1 MKSFFD
7 LLRDSVDVS
16 RKSALSILA
25 IYIGMILLGILGGI
39 LSFFIM
45 GRQVMFLLPM
55 LQSGMFDPDILSQFA
70 PQLAIISVM
79 FILLMFFSFFVNFWI
94 ILVIRNN
101 YLIGQSLLKISF
113 FEMLRKTPKM
123 IFLMILGAIFFGGIS
138 GIAAFLLGRMSI
150 IVIIPFLIFCGPI
163 FFVISY
169 SVLCKEG
176 NFWEIISEAVSLGL
190 KNWFRIVGYAF
201 LFIICL
207 MIFLAVVMFIVYA
220 LTKVSTIVGQ
230 LFSALVQFVIT
241 VFSSCFYTLFYLDIA
256 DIAPT
261 QIEEINVSIEQ
272 PTPLQ

>member
-1 MKSFFD
+1 MKGFFD

-25 IYIGMILLGILGGI
+25 LYIGMILLGILGGI
-39 LSFFIM
+39 LSFFMI
-45 GRQVMFLLPM
+45 GRQIMFLLPM
-55 LQSGMFDPDILSQFA
+55 LQSGNFDPDILSQFA

-101 YLIGQSLLKISF
+101 YLIGQSLLKLSF

-138 GIAAFLLGRMSI
+138 GIAAFLFGRMSI
-150 IVIIPFLIFCGPI
+150 IVILPFLIFCGPI

-176 NFWEIISEAVSLGL
+176 NFWEIISEAISLGIR
-190 KNWFRIVGYAF
+190 NWFRIVGYAF
-201 LFIICL
+201 LFVICL
-207 MIFLAVVMFIVYA
+207 MLFLAAVMLIVYA
-220 LTKVSTIVGQ
+220 LTKVSTVVGQ

-256 DIAPT
+256 DIEPT
-261 QIEEINVSIEQ
+261 QIEEIDVSID

>member
-1 MKSFFD
+1 MKGFFD

>member
-1 MKSFFD
+1 MKSFVD

-25 IYIGMILLGILGGI
+25 LYVGMILLGILGGI
-39 LSFFIM
+39 LSFFII

-55 LQSGMFDPDILSQFA
+55 LQSGNFDPAIFSQFA

-207 MIFLAVVMFIVYA
+207 MIFLAVVMFFIYA
-220 LTKVSTIVGQ
+220 LTKISTVVGQ

>member
-138 GIAAFLLGRMSI
+138 GIVAFLLGRMSI

>member
-25 IYIGMILLGILGGI
+25 LYVGMILLGILGGI
-39 LSFFIM
+39 LSFFII

>member
-39 LSFFIM
+39 LSFFII

>member
-39 LSFFIM
+39 LSFFII

-101 YLIGQSLLKISF
+101 YLIVQSLLKISF

>member
-1 MKSFFD
+1 MKGFFD

-256 DIAPT
+256 DIALT